1 MSSRLLSRC
10 RALLLSCLAVAAVG
24 AHAQAPAKP
33 LKTVTIA
40 VGTQVLNVT
49 YPWLTLPIVL
59 GYWRDEGY
67 DVKVIT
73 VGGSLQGIV
82 RSSKLMTQAVPL

>member
-1 MSSRLLSRC
+1 MSSRRLSGFSGFRAFVLL
-10 RALLLSCLAVAAVG
+10 CLAAVT
-24 AHAQAPAKP
+24 AFQASAQAPAKP

-73 VGGSLQGIV
+73 VGGSAV
-82 RSSKLMTQAVPL
+82 RSTSRS